1 MLRDPEGDDIPM
13 NASTTITRLRAAIDA
28 HDDELAEKLVH
39 RLTEEDESELIKLA
53 ASGSEDCCW
62 WAVRAL
68 ALVGSAKSVD
78 VIASKLAD
86 EDSAMRAAG
95 ALALA
100 HLYTRAPEAARP
112 AIPALAAML
121 TDPDGLVRQAAA
133 DALARCGD
141 DAVAA
146 LGVVLDSLH
155 DGARARAA
163 YALRKIGT
171 RNAAALLY
179 PLLDD
184 PNHLVRSYAYD
195 GLDDLGLMQNIVVA
209 P

>member
-1 MLRDPEGDDIPM
+1 MDSR
-13 NASTTITRLRAAIDA
+13 TTLARLRAAIDA

-39 RLTEEDESELIKLA
+39 RLTAEDESELIELA

-68 ALVGSAKSVD
+68 ALIGSDKAMHVVTD
-78 VIASKLAD
+78 KLAD
-86 EDSAMRAAG
+86 DDPAMRAAG

-100 HLYTRAPEAARP
+100 HLYGRSPEAARP

-121 TDPDGLVRQAAA
+121 TDPDGLVRQTAA
-133 DALARCGD
+133 DALAQCGD

-146 LGVVLDSLH
+146 LGAVLDSLH

-171 RNAAALLY
+171 KNAAALLY

-195 GLDDLGLMQNIVVA
+195 GLDDLGLMQNIIVA

>member
-1 MLRDPEGDDIPM
+1 MMI
-13 NASTTITRLRAAIDA
+13 SRLRAAIKA
-28 HDDELAEKLVH
+28 QDDELAEKLVH
-39 RLTEEDESELIKLA
+39 RLTAEDEDELIQLA
-53 ASGSEDCCW
+53 AKGETDCCW

-68 ALVGSAKSVD
+68 ALVGSGKAVD
-78 VIASKLAD
+78 VISRKLTD
-86 EDSAMRAAG
+86 EDSALRSAG
-95 ALALA
+95 ALTLA
-100 HLYTRAPEAARP
+100 HLYERAPEAARP

-121 TDPDGLVRQAAA
+121 TDSDGLVRQTAA

-141 DAVAA
+141 DAVDA
-146 LGVVLDSLH
+146 LGAVLDTLH

-171 RNAAALLY
+171 KKAAGLLY

-195 GLDDLGLMQNIVVA
+195 GLDDMGLAQDTVIA

>member
-1 MLRDPEGDDIPM
+1 M
-13 NASTTITRLRAAIDA
+13 TITRLRAAIDA
-28 HDDELAEKLVH
+28 QDDELAEKLVH
-39 RLTEEDESELIKLA
+39 RLTAEDEAELIQLA
-53 ASGSEDCCW
+53 AGGDADCCW

-68 ALVGSAKSVD
+68 ALVGSAGAVD
-78 VIASKLAD
+78 VIAAKLTG
-86 EDSAMRAAG
+86 EDPALRAAG
-95 ALALA
+95 ALAVA
-100 HLYTRAPEAARP
+100 RLYERAPEAARP

-121 TDPDGLVRQAAA
+121 TDPDGLVRQSAA
-133 DALARCGD
+133 DALAQCGD

-146 LGVVLDSLH
+146 LGVVLESLH

-171 RNAAALLY
+171 MNAAALLY

>member
-1 MLRDPEGDDIPM
+1 MMI
-13 NASTTITRLRAAIDA
+13 SRLRAAIDA
-28 HDDELAEKLVH
+28 QDDELAEKLVH
-39 RLTEEDESELIKLA
+39 RLTAEDEDELIQLA
-53 ASGSEDCCW
+53 AKDEADCCW

-68 ALVGSAKSVD
+68 ALVGSGKAVD
-78 VIASKLAD
+78 VISRKLTD
-86 EDSAMRAAG
+86 EDSALRSAG

-100 HLYTRAPEAARP
+100 HLYERAPEAARP

-121 TDPDGLVRQAAA
+121 TDADGLVRQSAA

-146 LGVVLDSLH
+146 LGAVLDSLH

-171 RNAAALLY
+171 QNAAALLY

-195 GLDDLGLMQNIVVA
+195 GLDDMGLTQNIIIA

>member
-1 MLRDPEGDDIPM
+1 MD
-13 NASTTITRLRAAIDA
+13 ASTTITRLQAAVDA
-28 HDDELAEKLVH
+28 QDDELAEKLVH
-39 RLTEEDESELIKLA
+39 RLTAADEA
-53 ASGSEDCCW
+53 ALLEMAATNGDDCCW

-68 ALVGSAKSVD
+68 ALVGSAKAVG
-78 VIASKLAD
+78 VIAEKLTD
-86 EDSAMRAAG
+86 EDPALRAAG

-100 HLYTRAPEAARP
+100 RLYAREPQAAVP

-121 TDPDGLVRQAAA
+121 TDPDGLVRQTAA
-133 DALARCGD
+133 DALAQCGD
-141 DAVAA
+141 DAVSA
-146 LGVVLDSLH
+146 LGAVLESLH

-171 RNAAALLY
+171 KNAAVLLY

-195 GLDDLGLMQNIVVA
+195 GLDELGLTQNIIVA
-209 P
+209 S